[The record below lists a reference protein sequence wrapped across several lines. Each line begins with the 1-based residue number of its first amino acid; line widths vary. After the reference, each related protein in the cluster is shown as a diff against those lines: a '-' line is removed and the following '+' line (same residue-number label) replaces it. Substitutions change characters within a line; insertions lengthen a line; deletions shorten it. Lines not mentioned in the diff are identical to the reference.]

1 MKNIIEVKDLFKS
14 YGLIKAID
22 GIDFYVE
29 EGSLFAFLGPNGA
42 GKSTTINILSTLL
55 TSDKG
60 SINVNGYNI
69 GESDDDIR
77 SSIGIVFQD
86 GVLDSLLT
94 VKENIETRGSFY
106 GLSKTELHKRI
117 DAALDVTGIKSLA
130 NRRYGSLS
138 GGQRRRTDIARA
150 LIHKPKILFLDEPTT
165 GLDPQTRRNVWETIK
180 ALQEKENMTVFLTTH
195 YMEEAEEADYVVVI
209 DEGKIVAKGTPTYLK
224 DTFSKDSL
232 RIKAKSTSKLEKYL
246 KKNKIE
252 YRIKNDLY
260 IIRLLETLESI
271 PILNEIQDNLESF
284 QVFNGTLDDAFIE
297 ITGKEIREWL

>member
-1 MKNIIEVKDLFKS
+1 MKNIIEVKNLFKS
-14 YGLIKAID
+14 YGLIKAIE

-55 TSDKG
+55 TSDEG
-60 SINVNGYNI
+60 FVNVNGYNI

-77 SSIGIVFQD
+77 KSIGIVFQE
-86 GVLDSLLT
+86 GVLDPLLT
-94 VKENIETRGSFY
+94 VKENIRTRGSFY
-106 GLSKTELHKRI
+106 GLSKTELVERI
-117 DAALDVTGIKSLA
+117 DIALEVTGIKALS
-130 NRRYGSLS
+130 NRRYGTLS
-138 GGQRRRTDIARA
+138 GGQKRRTDIARA

-180 ALQEKENMTVFLTTH
+180 KLQEKENMTVFLTTH

-224 DTFSKDSL
+224 DTYSKDSL
-232 RIKAKSTSKLEKYL
+232 RIKSKDSIKLEEYL
-246 KKNKIE
+246 KKNKMKFTK
-252 YRIKNDLY
+252 KNDLY
-260 IIRLLETLESI
+260 VIRLLDTLESI
-271 PILNEIQDNLESF
+271 PILKEIQGNLESF

-297 ITGKEIREWL
+297 ITGKEIRE

>member
-297 ITGKEIREWL
+297 ITGKEIRE